1 MNGGRRARGRTY
13 WCPYGCGKS
22 VEYIIRGFYDRGFYC
37 KKCKKLIARTKKEL
51 NSIV

>member
-22 VEYIIRGFYDRGFYC
+22 VEFRDDFKERGFYC
-37 KKCKKLIARTKKEL
+37 KRCHKLIARTGKEL
-51 NSIV
+51 KNIV